1 MSAIDPL
8 LIAHVGAVR
17 TADRVAPAIAARLA
31 LPLFMR
37 VGAPLPVRD
46 GDRAVHESARRSP
59 LRVRGRDVVAYE
71 WGTGPDTILLVHGW
85 RGRASQFAPIVREL
99 RAEGFRLVAFDAPAN
114 GESRGRRTDVRD
126 WLGALEALQSR
137 EGRFHTI
144 IGHSFGAMASA
155 TAIRDG
161 VSAGALVAIAG
172 MADARYLVDSF
183 ASRVGAGAAT
193 ADALAGRF
201 ARRVLPHLDD
211 PWPRFDG
218 VSHPLPER
226 MPLLVVHD
234 RGDREVALGEAVRLH
249 EAHGDR
255 SRLVLTDGAGHSRV
269 LGADAAL
276 DAITAFVTAGPAGVD
291 AVRGEADQ
299 DRGAERRSATEA
311 STRS

>member
-46 GDRAVHESARRSP
+46 GDRAVHESARRST
-59 LRVRGRDVVAYE
+59 LHVRGRDVVAYE

-183 ASRVGAGAAT
+183 ASRVGAGPAT

-218 VSHPLPER
+218 VAHPLPER

-234 RGDREVALGEAVRLH
+234 RGDREVAVGEAVRLH

-255 SRLVLTDGAGHSRV
+255 SRLVLTEGAGHSRV

-276 DAITAFVTAGPAGVD
+276 DAVTAFVTAGPAGVD
-291 AVRGEADQ
+291 ALAGPGAQACDADP
-299 DRGAERRSATEA
+299 REATEA

>member
-1 MSAIDPL
+1 MSFTDAAL
-8 LIAHVGAVR
+8 TAHVGALR
-17 TADRVAPAIAARLA
+17 AADRVSPEVAARLA

-37 VGAPLPVRD
+37 VGARLPVRP
-46 GDRAVHESARRSP
+46 GDRAVHDSARRSL

-71 WGTGPDTILLVHGW
+71 WGSGPDTILLVHGW

-99 RAEGFRLVAFDAPAN
+99 RPEGFRLVAFDAPAN
-114 GESRGRRTDVRD
+114 GESPGRRTDVRD
-126 WLGALEALQSR
+126 WLAAIEALQAR
-137 EGRFHTI
+137 EGRFHTV

-183 ASRVGAGAAT
+183 AARVGAGAAT
-193 ADALAGRF
+193 ADALAARF
-201 ARRVLPHLDD
+201 ARRILPHLDD
-211 PWPRFDG
+211 AWPRFDG
-218 VSHPLPER
+218 VAHLLPER

-234 RGDREVALGEAVRLH
+234 RGDREVAVGEAVRLH

-255 SRLVLTDGAGHSRV
+255 SRLVLTEGAGHSRV
-269 LGADAAL
+269 LGSDVAL

-291 AVRGEADQ
+291 ALGRAAGQAGDAD
-299 DRGAERRSATEA
+299 RRAATEA

>member
-1 MSAIDPL
+1 VSVTDAAL
-8 LIAHVGAVR
+8 AAHVGAIRV
-17 TADRVAPAIAARLA
+17 ADRRFPGAAALLA
-31 LPLFMR
+31 MPLFMR
-37 VGAPLPVRD
+37 VGARLPVRPS
-46 GDRAVHESARRSP
+46 DRAVHDSARRST

-85 RGRASQFAPIVREL
+85 RGRASQFGPIVREL

-114 GESRGRRTDVRD
+114 GESPGRGADIRD
-126 WLGALEALQSR
+126 WLAAIEALQSR

-161 VSAGALVAIAG
+161 ASAGALVAIAG
-172 MADARYLVDSF
+172 MADARHLVDSF
-183 ASRVGAGAAT
+183 AARVGMGAAA
-193 ADALAGRF
+193 ADALADRF
-201 ARRVLPHLDD
+201 ARRILPHLDD

-218 VSHPLPER
+218 VALPMPEP

-234 RGDREVALGEAVRLH
+234 RGDREVPVSEATRLH

-255 SRLVLTDGAGHSRV
+255 SQLVLTDGAGHSRV

-276 DAITAFVTAGPAGVD
+276 DAITAFVTAGPDGVD
-291 AVRGEADQ
+291 RLRHDAR
-299 DRGAERRSATEA
+299 RGAVAGTK
-311 STRS
+311 